1 MSIVE
6 RIKIKAKEQKTS
18 MGGLEKE
25 LGLGN
30 GTIRLWDQKKP
41 GSEKVILVAEKLGVS
56 LDWLLLGKES
66 GDLTP
71 EEQKLIDTFRGC
83 SQIGQDLIQEQAEAI
98 REKLPAEN
106 DKQPAGVSTSA
117 IG

>member
-1 MSIVE
+1 
-6 RIKIKAKEQKTS
+6 

-30 GTIRLWDQKKP
+30 GTIRLWDVKKP

-66 GDLTP
+66 NELTP
-71 EEQKLIDTFRGC
+71 DEQELINYYRRADNRGKRNIIRQAASESEEQE
-83 SQIGQDLIQEQAEAI
+83 S
-98 REKLPAEN
+98 
-106 DKQPAGVSTSA
+106 STSK